1 MKMKARNW
9 QCATSR
15 ENSMIR
21 LALSTTLLGLLA
33 ASALANGGETFRAQ
47 GNEPSWS
54 LRITDGTITFQPLD
68 GNMVTVAP
76 IPQPR
81 QEGDAVIHEAK
92 SGGDSFTLTIGSKIC
107 TDTMSGMP
115 FPKSVTVA
123 LGEKTFTGCG
133 GEPATLLRGA
143 WLITEING
151 KTIVAGST
159 PSLSFEAD
167 GKVNGDGSCNR
178 FFGGYQLSGEG
189 LTVGN
194 VGASMMMCGEALME
208 QERQIFAVLKDLAG
222 FGISEDGELILR
234 TKDGRT
240 MTAKRGGL
248 Q

>member
-1 MKMKARNW
+1 
-9 QCATSR
+9 
-15 ENSMIR
+15 MIR
-21 LALSTTLLGLLA
+21 LPLSMTFLSLLA

-68 GNMVTVAP
+68 GNTVTVAP
-76 IPQPR
+76 IPPPR

-115 FPKSVTVA
+115 FPKSVTIA

-133 GEPATLLRGA
+133 GEPATLLHGA

-151 KTIVAGST
+151 KPIIAGSS
-159 PSLSFEAD
+159 PGLKFETD
-167 GKVNGDGSCNR
+167 GKVNGNGSCNR

-189 LTVGN
+189 LTVGS
-194 VGASMMMCGEALME
+194 VGASMMMCDEALMD
-208 QERQIFAVLKDLAG
+208 QEGQIFKVLKELTG
-222 FGISEDGELILR
+222 FGISGDGKLILR
-234 TKDGRT
+234 TNDGRT
-240 MTAKRGGL
+240 MTAKPDA
-248 Q
+248 